1 MRAKSPPPL
10 RSSQKIPWKTVF
22 LTLFL
27 TTAGIIF
34 VGVGLSQYF
43 KKGLT
48 DAFLYFLLGTMVAIP
63 GVFYGFIFVAACRRW
78 PGYTYEMIPVLE

>member
-10 RSSQKIPWKTVF
+10 RKEQKIPWKTFF

-27 TTAGIIF
+27 TSAGIIF
-34 VGVGLSQYF
+34 LSVGLSQYF

-48 DAFLYFLLGTMVAIP
+48 ESIPYVLLGGMVSIP
-63 GVFYGFIFVAACRRW
+63 GVFYGFIFIAACRRW
-78 PGYTYEMIPVLE
+78 PGYSYEMIPTLE